1 MQGAKGCDIPPSI
14 ADLGGMTALPGQLR
28 RLDIAMLLARNGA
41 ANEGGR
47 TRLKKDLY
55 MFDVNLR
62 VAQTCYIFLSGRH
75 NSTSTELGAIIRSA
89 LDSRLMV

>member
-55 MFDVNLR
+55 MFDVQGKFGVI
-62 VAQTCYIFLSGRH
+62 VAGDRLGLVGGVGSRH
-75 NSTSTELGAIIRSA
+75 LTER
-89 LDSRLMV
+89 MVVMRGV